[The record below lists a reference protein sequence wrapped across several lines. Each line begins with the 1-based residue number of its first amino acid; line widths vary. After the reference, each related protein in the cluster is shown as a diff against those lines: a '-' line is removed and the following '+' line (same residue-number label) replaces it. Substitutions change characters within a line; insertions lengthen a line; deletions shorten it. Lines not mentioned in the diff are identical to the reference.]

1 MVSDVLDNTRQAS
14 RRHAELLL
22 AGKVGR
28 LDKSVGQLACQIK
41 RDDTCSH
48 HEKIHAI
55 VLNPLAGR
63 VHVMAQSRTYA
74 RVLIGHHR
82 SPDRPGADQ
91 HTAFDTGRVEGR
103 RKLIRYALIV
113 ASAKVGGANI
123 FGRVPL
129 SGKPGFQALLTFE
142 SDLVRTKPYPHDHS
156 SRQIRQPV
164 VQHVCQFTSAR
175 TNGKSLKVKEDEE
188 NASDTLF
195 KRPLARDGLD
205 VSVKASP

>member
-28 LDKSVGQLACQIK
+28 LDKSVSQLACQIK
-41 RDDTCSH
+41 RNDTCSH

-82 SPDRPGADQ
+82 SPDRPRADQ
-91 HTAFDTGRVEGR
+91 HTAFDTARVEGR
-103 RKLIRYALIV
+103 RKLICYALV
-113 ASAKVGGANI
+113 VTSANVGGANI

-129 SGKPGFQALLTFE
+129 SGKPGFQAFLTFE
-142 SDLVRTKPYPHDHS
+142 SDPVRTKPYPHDHS

-164 VQHVCQFTSAR
+164 VQHVCQFASAQ

-188 NASDTLF
+188 NAPDTLF
-195 KRPLARDGLD
+195 DRPLARDGLD

>member
-28 LDKSVGQLACQIK
+28 LDKSVSQLACQIK
-41 RDDTCSH
+41 RNDTFSH

-82 SPDRPGADQ
+82 SPDRPRADQ
-91 HTAFDTGRVEGR
+91 HTAFDTARIEGR
-103 RKLIRYALIV
+103 RKLIRYALVV
-113 ASAKVGGANI
+113 ASAEIRAANS
-123 FGRVPL
+123 FNRVSL

-156 SRQIRQPV
+156 SRQIRQPL
-164 VQHVCQFTSAR
+164 VQHACQFASAH

-188 NASDTLF
+188 KCGGHAV
-195 KRPLARDGLD
+195 RAPIGA
-205 VSVKASP
+205 

>member
-22 AGKVGR
+22 ARKVGR
-28 LDKSVGQLACQIK
+28 LDKGVGQLTCQIK

-63 VHVMAQSRTYA
+63 VYVMAQSRTYA
-74 RVLIGHHR
+74 GVLIGHHR
-82 SPDRPGADQ
+82 SPDRPRADQ
-91 HTAFDTGRVEGR
+91 HTAFDTARVKGR
-103 RKLIRYALIV
+103 RKLIRYALVV
-113 ASAKVGGANI
+113 ASAELGEANI
-123 FGRVPL
+123 LGRVPL
-129 SGKPGFQALLTFE
+129 SGKPGFNAFLTFE

-164 VQHVCQFTSAR
+164 VQHVCQFASAR

-188 NASDTLF
+188 KCGGHAV
-195 KRPLARDGLD
+195 RAPVCA
-205 VSVKASP
+205 

>member
-1 MVSDVLDNTRQAS
+1 MVSNVLDNACQSS
-14 RRHAELLL
+14 RGHAELML
-22 AGKVGR
+22 ARKVGR

-55 VLNPLAGR
+55 VLNSLAGR

-82 SPDRPGADQ
+82 SPDRPRADQ

-113 ASAKVGGANI
+113 ASAEVGEANI

-129 SGKPGFQALLTFE
+129 SSKPGFQAFLTFE
-142 SDLVRTKPYPHDHS
+142 
-156 SRQIRQPV
+156 
-164 VQHVCQFTSAR
+164 
-175 TNGKSLKVKEDEE
+175 
-188 NASDTLF
+188 
-195 KRPLARDGLD
+195 
-205 VSVKASP
+205 